1 MDYVVKLRNFEGPLD
16 LLLELIQ
23 QKEMDIFDIQI
34 SEITSEYMQSI
45 TLMREHNIEITSN
58 FTKMASVLLNIKTK
72 MMLPTEKDDAREELI
87 KQLLEYRE
95 YKHAAERLREMK
107 EIEEKYFKRQKLDKV
122 KKQKRGTISDISKIY
137 KEVLEFKKQ
146 SKSHSSKLDDMNRE
160 TLRFR
165 FSIEEQIEFL
175 KERLNDGKVHVYEMF
190 MNMDEKEEI
199 IETFG
204 AILELSKTQYIL
216 IVHESS
222 GLTIERRAVE

>member
-16 LLLELIQ
+16 LLLELIH

-34 SEITSEYMQSI
+34 SEITSDYMQSI

-58 FTKMASVLLNIKTK
+58 FTKMASMLLSIKTK
-72 MMLPTEKDDAREELI
+72 MMLPTEKEDARDELI

-95 YKHAAERLREMK
+95 YKQAAERLQEMK
-107 EIEEKYFKRQKLDKV
+107 EIEEKYFKRQKQDKV

-137 KEVLEFKKQ
+137 KQVLELKKTVQ
-146 SKSHSSKLDDMNRE
+146 SRTSKLDDMNRE

-175 KERLNDGKVHVYEMF
+175 KQLLVKGKVDVYKMF
-190 MNMDEKEEI
+190 MDMEGKEEI

-216 IVHESS
+216 ILHESNA
-222 GLTIERRAVE
+222 LFIERRVHT